1 MGTVAH
7 VLSRASRRSRLR
19 RPLPGTKRTGT
30 RHVREAR
37 AIELRANAA
46 VERRSRERHRS
57 RLGRV
62 ENEAAERRHRM
73 RAGAV
78 GADELGLSVC
88 P

>member
-1 MGTVAH
+1 MPQPLTQALAWHEAH
-7 VLSRASRRSRLR
+7 R
-19 RPLPGTKRTGT
+19 T

-37 AIELRANAA
+37 AVQLRANAA

-78 GADELGLSVC
+78 GADELGG
-88 P
+88 